1 MHINK
6 HRLGMIMLI
15 NGLLILLKIVDNK
28 KVFFS
33 EEQQVIDTSWLRLR
47 TILRHALRQI
57 YPSSPE
63 TNKVRGV
70 I

>member
-33 EEQQVIDTSWLRLR
+33 EEQQVIDTS
-47 TILRHALRQI
+47 
-57 YPSSPE
+57 
-63 TNKVRGV
+63 
-70 I
+70 